1 MINFEHRTGPVFSPE
16 PTYPQRDV
24 PDWFQ
29 DAKLGIFVHWGLY
42 SVPAWASLP
51 EEGVQPDD
59 EYAMHSYAEWYA
71 NTVRIPHSPAH
82 IRHNKKYGIGTSY
95 EDFAHMWHAE
105 KFDPRAMVDL
115 FVEAGARYLVPTTKH
130 HDGFCLWNTDTTNF
144 SAAQRGPQRDIIQE
158 FHDSA
163 REAKLKF
170 GVYFSGAH
178 DWHVAHFP
186 PIESDRDLFVYRR
199 NDPEFARYA
208 AHQLRELID
217 RFHPDIL
224 WNDIEWPDSGKSN
237 EDYALASLFR
247 KYFSTVPDG
256 VVNDRWGIPYH
267 GYLTREYSIIDSV
280 IPEPWEA
287 TRGLGHSFG
296 YNTNEDENNTLS
308 APALI
313 DLLVDTVSKNGNLL
327 INVGP
332 RADGTIPELQ
342 QNSLRGLGQ
351 WLKTNGEAI
360 YGTRVFIDADSRKAS
375 QRYTRNDG
383 ELFIFVDPSQRSDV
397 EIPSGCP
404 SDASVRWLGNSSP
417 AERNGLAVQIP
428 DSLRS
433 GSLAVCAVR
442 MK

>member
-1 MINFEHRTGPVFSPE
+1 M
-16 PTYPQRDV
+16 
-24 PDWFQ
+24 
-29 DAKLGIFVHWGLY
+29 
-42 SVPAWASLP
+42 
-51 EEGVQPDD
+51 
-59 EYAMHSYAEWYA
+59 
-71 NTVRIPHSPAH
+71 
-82 IRHNKKYGIGTSY
+82 
-95 EDFAHMWHAE
+95 
-105 KFDPRAMVDL
+105 
-115 FVEAGARYLVPTTKH
+115 
-130 HDGFCLWNTDTTNF
+130 
-144 SAAQRGPQRDIIQE
+144 
-158 FHDSA
+158 
-163 REAKLKF
+163 
-170 GVYFSGAH
+170 
-178 DWHVAHFP
+178 
-186 PIESDRDLFVYRR
+186 
-199 NDPEFARYA
+199 
-208 AHQLRELID
+208 
-217 RFHPDIL
+217 
-224 WNDIEWPDSGKSN
+224 
-237 EDYALASLFR
+237 
-247 KYFSTVPDG
+247 
-256 VVNDRWGIPYH
+256 
-267 GYLTREYSIIDSV
+267 

-397 EIPSGCP
+397 EIPSACP